1 MEFYTI
7 EIKNMNEGWKS
18 GALDLYTTFDY
29 ACDALDIEIDDYA
42 RGVVYGIVEKPN
54 RRVIFD
60 ILCRFG
66 GDKTIY
72 YDFERL
78 NIQFVVYKMKVVK

>member
-18 GALDLYTTFDY
+18 GALGLYTTFDY

-42 RGVVYGIVEKPN
+42 RDVVEGIVEKPN
-54 RRVIFD
+54 RERVKKD
-60 ILCRFG
+60 LERY
-66 GDKTIY
+66 GDHTLY
-72 YDFERL
+72 YEFEPL
-78 NIQFVVYKMKVVK
+78 NYHFIVYKMKVVK